1 MQQGKSQI
9 KDSGN
14 FINEI
19 KKLQSIP
26 DGAILVT
33 SDVMVQYPSITH
45 EAGLKALKDAL
56 DSREIVSIYKYQ
68 RPY

>member
-1 MQQGKSQI
+1 M
-9 KDSGN
+9 
-14 FINEI
+14 
-19 KKLQSIP
+19 QSIP

-33 SDVMVQYPSITH
+33 SDVMAQYPSITH